1 MEAIDIAATRID
13 GRPWE
18 RDVETQSVSEADKA
32 P

>member
-13 GRPWE
+13 GQLWD
-18 RDVETQSVSEADKA
+18 RDAGPQSVSEADKA